1 VAYSSNRTT
10 SNAKRFNPNKNLRL
24 DNDLASD
31 RKPVKVGNENTGL
44 LLSKNEV
51 FVENEPTNDNH
62 VVTKKYADSKT
73 VFLIN
78 DGGRWT
84 MSTANDHYGGYP
96 GYYHRA
102 TDLTGTLS
110 QGGTDTSAYYYYAS
124 RYSYLIPSNGI
135 VSKIMTTCE
144 IQYNTGQQAEIT
156 VFYWKVAAQT
166 NQASTTTSVDHDLI
180 GSVVFDNPGDSSY
193 GHAVATCSN
202 IDTNGATFSEGDM
215 LMITASKDAGTDS
228 TYAYIKSAIEFTKRV

>member
-1 VAYSSNRTT
+1 MAYSSNRTT
-10 SNAKRFNPNKNLRL
+10 SNARKFDSNKNLRL

-62 VVTKKYADSKT
+62 IVTKKYADSKT

-96 GYYHRA
+96 GYYHRS

-166 NQASTTTSVDHDLI
+166 NQISTTTSVDHDLI

-202 IDTNGATFSEGDM
+202 IDTNGATFGEGDM

>member
-1 VAYSSNRTT
+1 MAYSSNRTT
-10 SNAKRFNPNKNLRL
+10 SNAQIYQNSDNLRL
-24 DNDLASD
+24 DDRLSSD
-31 RKPVKVGNENTGL
+31 KKPVKIGDNVTGL
-44 LLSKNEV
+44 LLADNEV

-96 GYYHRA
+96 GYYHRS

-166 NQASTTTSVDHDLI
+166 NQISTTTSVDHDLI
-180 GSVVFDNPGDSSY
+180 VLYV
-193 GHAVATCSN
+193 
-202 IDTNGATFSEGDM
+202 
-215 LMITASKDAGTDS
+215 
-228 TYAYIKSAIEFTKRV
+228 